1 MGSREKKSKKE
12 LERTPTNMQAR
23 LAAGID
29 VEAIEEMQTRTDN
42 SIPRLEINGQQIP
55 SALGVALR
63 GIGGLNDANIIRVL
77 QKGGTAVKN
86 AQGQVVG
93 AVSGGIVKTYSG
105 QSMFNPLSKPNSKNK
120 RDTSPKKPPKTI
132 LTTTSQTST
141 GRRVTKQN
149 SDSSNLPTPIQVTN
163 KGGAAP
169 NNYSRSLL
177 GELNV

>member
-1 MGSREKKSKKE
+1 MGSREKKSKRE
-12 LERTPTNMQAR
+12 LERTPTNTQAR
-23 LAAGID
+23 LSAGVD
-29 VEAIEEMQTRTDN
+29 VEAIEEMQTRSDN

-120 RDTSPKKPPKTI
+120 RDTSPKKLPSTI
-132 LTTTSQTST
+132 LTTTSQTRT
-141 GRRVTKQN
+141 GKRETAQN
-149 SDSSNLPTPIQVTN
+149 SVSSNPPTSIQVTN
-163 KGGAAP
+163 RGGASV
-169 NNYSRSLL
+169 NYKSLL
-177 GELNV
+177 GE